1 MSCYIVSCTSAELEF
16 GVADIQN
23 NKRSM
28 GRESEV
34 QPSTS
39 AKQGFQFR
47 GHPKASV
54 SDGNPA

>member
-1 MSCYIVSCTSAELEF
+1 MVCYIVSCTSAELEF
-16 GVADIQN
+16 QVADIRN

-34 QPSTS
+34 QLSTS
-39 AKQGFQFR
+39 AKRGFRFR